1 MKHKRLMFG
10 SLHRVMSR
18 FRVPISLNTQN
29 PIAGKS
35 LKMIE
40 ELLQKPFGCA
50 VVTELRFEKGC

>member
-1 MKHKRLMFG
+1 MKHKTDVWYA
-10 SLHRVMSR
+10 SPSDES
-18 FRVPISLNTQN
+18 VPISLNTQN

-40 ELLQKPFGCA
+40 ELSQKTFGCA